1 MRQKMGKPVSTYWH
15 DAHKWNDRAKA
26 EGYKVDKNP
35 EPGALFIAEQG
46 AGGHDGHYGHV
57 AVVIGV
63 SDGGKTF
70 RITEMNWEAA
80 FKVNERTLKM
90 TDGYSFIH
98 DKE

>member
-1 MRQKMGKPVSTYWH
+1 MMHINGMIGLRL
-15 DAHKWNDRAKA
+15 R
-26 EGYKVDKNP
+26 
-35 EPGALFIAEQG
+35 
-46 AGGHDGHYGHV
+46 
-57 AVVIGV
+57 VIGV